1 MLVIVREKADPDL
14 LFYSSNLMCVAE
26 KINPAKEARA

>member
-14 LFYSSNLMCVAE
+14 LFYSSNLMCVE
-26 KINPAKEARA
+26 KLNPAKEARA